1 VRRLLGKTVSD
12 LSDEDFVALCGPY
25 GSMVM
30 DVGTGNGKH
39 AYQLA
44 RRNPESFVVG
54 LDANPDNMRRTAAKA
69 AGSARKGGLPNLV
82 YLWESV
88 ERMPTLPRPVTQLHV
103 LMPWG
108 SLLRGLLDDS
118 LFVLDNLRAV
128 CADGAEFLIALN
140 LHAWRPA
147 VPEVGDS
154 AEPTPQSAM
163 AELAERYKARGWDL
177 TEAKYLDSAEID
189 ALETSWTKRLNSS
202 RQQLDVLALTGTTT
216 R

>member
-1 VRRLLGKTVSD
+1 LGKTATD
-12 LSDEDFVALCGPY
+12 LSDEDFAAMSGPY
-25 GSMVM
+25 SSIVM

-44 RRNPESFVVG
+44 RRRPESFVVG
-54 LDANPDNMRRTAAKA
+54 LDANPDNLRKTAAKA
-69 AGSARKGGLPNLV
+69 AGPPRKGGLPNLV

-88 ERMPTLPRPVTQLHV
+88 ERLPTLPRPVTELHV

-128 CADGAEFLIALN
+128 GAGAEFLVALN

-154 AEPTPQSAM
+154 PEPTPDSAM
-163 AELAERYKARGWDL
+163 GELATRYKTRGWDL
-177 TEAKYLDSAEID
+177 TEAKYLNADEIAD
-189 ALETSWTKRLNSS
+189 LETSWTKRLNSS
-202 RQQLDVLALTGTTT
+202 RQQLDVLALTGTVT

>member
-12 LSDEDFVALCGPY
+12 LSDEDFTALSGPY
-25 GSMVM
+25 ASMVM

-39 AYQLA
+39 AYHLA
-44 RRNPESFVVG
+44 RRNPDTFVVG

-69 AGSARKGGLPNLV
+69 AGPARKGGLPNLL
-82 YLWESV
+82 YLWQSV
-88 ERMPTLPRPVTQLHV
+88 ERMPTLPRPVNQLHV

-128 CADGAEFLIALN
+128 AADGAEFLVALN

-154 AEPTPQSAM
+154 AEPTPESAM
-163 AELAERYKARGWDL
+163 AELADRYKAHGWDL

-202 RQQLDVLALTGTTT
+202 RQQFDVLALTGTVT